1 LPVVGEYAAV
11 RGFVQ
16 EALHALPSLA
26 LDGAAFKRDGV
37 AAANLEAALRW
48 TLYQAPVQ
56 AAGEAP

>member
-26 LDGAAFKRDGV
+26 LDGASFKREG
-37 AAANLEAALRW
+37 AAAAELEVVLRW
-48 TLYQAPVQ
+48 TLYQAPAQ
-56 AAGEAP
+56 AAGETP